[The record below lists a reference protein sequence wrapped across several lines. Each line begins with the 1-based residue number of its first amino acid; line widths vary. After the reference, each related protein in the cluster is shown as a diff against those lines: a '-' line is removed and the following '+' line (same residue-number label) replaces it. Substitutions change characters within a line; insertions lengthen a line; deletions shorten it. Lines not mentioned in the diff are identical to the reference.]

1 MLNSLPLKT
10 PVKKEEKNGPSQTV
24 LNAILNY
31 SKSLDVKTIK
41 KQKIL
46 IHLN

>member
-1 MLNSLPLKT
+1 MSHSLPLIT
-10 PVKKEEKNGPSQTV
+10 PVKQEKKNGPGQTV

-31 SKSLDVKTIK
+31 SKSLDVKKIK
-41 KQKIL
+41 ERKIL

>member
-10 PVKKEEKNGPSQTV
+10 PVKKEQKNGPSQTV
-24 LNAILNY
+24 LNAIFNY
-31 SKSLDVKTIK
+31 SKSLDVRTVK